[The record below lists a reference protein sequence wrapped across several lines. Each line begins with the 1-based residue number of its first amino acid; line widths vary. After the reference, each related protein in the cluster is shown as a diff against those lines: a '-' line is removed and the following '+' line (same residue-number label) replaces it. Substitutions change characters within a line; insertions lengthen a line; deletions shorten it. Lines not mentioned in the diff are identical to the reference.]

1 MGLTQGLHRSL
12 QATPD
17 AVATIFGD
25 RVRTFSEQ
33 ADRVARLAA
42 GLRELGVGLGDR
54 VAILAFNSD
63 RYAEYLFAVSWAG
76 AVLNPVNTRWS
87 ASEIVYAL
95 NDSGTVCLFVDDA
108 FASGAPALQQQCP
121 ASRSLVYCGED
132 RVPEEMAGFEDLID
146 AHHSMPDERRSGD
159 DLAGLF
165 YTGGTTGFSKGVML
179 SHRNIA
185 TSALGMLASGQFLPH
200 GSRVLH
206 AAPMFHILA
215 LTGWAAQVLA
225 GGVHVIIPAFKAD
238 AVWSAI
244 RDHAVTDLLLV
255 PTMVQ
260 MLVDDPTAGQHDGTA
275 LRRIFYAGSA
285 ISEGLLTRVMAF
297 LSDVRLTQG
306 YGATEFSAA
315 TILRSED
322 HRGAH
327 LRAAG
332 RALPH
337 AEIQIIDESGHA
349 APTATVGQICL
360 RGDAVMHGYWNRP
373 EETAAV
379 LVDGWCRA
387 GDAGYLDDQGFLY
400 VVDRI
405 KDMII
410 TGGENVYCVEVEN
423 ALGTHPSVVAAAVI
437 GLPSE
442 KWGETVHAVVVPVS
456 NARIDFGELQE
467 HLGARIASYKVPRS
481 IEIADHLPLSGAG
494 KVLKHELRERAL
506 SRAARVAA
514 SSTQG

>member
-17 AVATIFGD
+17 VVATIFGD
-25 RVRTFSEQ
+25 RVRTFRDQ

-42 GLRELGVGLGDR
+42 GLRELGVDVGDR

-63 RYAEYLFAVSWAG
+63 RYEEFLFAVSWAG

-87 ASEIVYAL
+87 ATEIVYAL

-108 FASGAPALQQQCP
+108 FTSAACALRQQCP
-121 ASRSLVYCGED
+121 ALRWLVYCGED
-132 RVPEEMAGFEDLID
+132 RVPDEMVGFEDLIAAHRWMPD
-146 AHHSMPDERRSGD
+146 AHRSGD

-165 YTGGTTGFSKGVML
+165 YTGGTTGFPKGVML
-179 SHRNIA
+179 SHRNIV
-185 TSALGMLASGQFLPH
+185 TSALGMLASGQFLPE
-200 GSRVLH
+200 GSRLLH
-206 AAPMFHILA
+206 AAPMFHMLDV
-215 LTGWAAQVLA
+215 TGWAAQVLR

-238 AVWSAI
+238 AVWRAI
-244 RDHAVTDLLLV
+244 REHAVTDLLLV

-260 MLVDDPTAGQHDGTA
+260 MLVDDPSAGQHDGTA
-275 LRRIFYAGSA
+275 LRRIFYGGSA
-285 ISEGLLTRVMAF
+285 ISEGLLARVTAL
-297 LSDVRLTQG
+297 LSDVTLTQG

-315 TILRSED
+315 TLLCSED

-327 LRAAG
+327 MRAAG

-337 AEIQIIDESGHA
+337 AEIQIIDGSGHA
-349 APTATVGQICL
+349 APIATVGQICV
-360 RGDAVMHGYWNRP
+360 RGDAVMHGYWKRP

-379 LVDGWCRA
+379 LVDGWCHT
-387 GDAGYLDDQGFLY
+387 GDAGYLDDHGFLY
-400 VVDRI
+400 IVDRI

-410 TGGENVYCVEVEN
+410 TGGENVYCAEVEN
-423 ALGTHPSVVAAAVI
+423 TLGTHPSVLTAAVI

-442 KWGETVHAVVVPVS
+442 KWGETVHAVVVPAP

-467 HLGARIASYKVPRS
+467 HVRARIASYKVPRS
-481 IEIADHLPLSGAG
+481 IEVADHLPLSGAG
-494 KVLKHELRERAL
+494 KVLKHELRERAR
-506 SRAARVAA
+506 SRAARGAP
-514 SSTQG
+514 SSP